1 MANEI
6 SKIYNDIEELLK
18 VARSKAYHAIN
29 SIMVE
34 TYWKIGQ
41 RIVEEEQAEPP
52 VRHGASKNIVY
63 ARRIHPRL
71 RYDPNEP
78 AFGILPLYGKK
89 ASGSPRTLVF
99 GIPRRRLGKGFT
111 ENIQQNAMPN
121 RTYCL

>member
-41 RIVEEEQAEPP
+41 RIVKEADF
-52 VRHGASKNIVY
+52 A
-63 ARRIHPRL
+63 
-71 RYDPNEP
+71 
-78 AFGILPLYGKK
+78 
-89 ASGSPRTLVF
+89 
-99 GIPRRRLGKGFT
+99 
-111 ENIQQNAMPN
+111 
-121 RTYCL
+121 